1 MVAAVA
7 ALDVG
12 DLEAAKS
19 EVWDRIAFMT
29 RYGRITLTEAMTEL
43 DKASSNDFAA
53 AVGRLIKQENSKR
66 DS

>member
-43 DKASSNDFAA
+43 DQASSNDFVA
-53 AVGRLIKQENSKR
+53 AVARLIKQENSKR